1 MKNAVLLPLRYLIRL
16 ILCIAASLLIIYCA
30 KQGQGISPTQA
41 FGHALR
47 GSVDY
52 LPFLVLLSLMFVSFV
67 PVRRAGNLPLSF
79 LFLFLVSVGILFFG
93 CWELDRLALSLGA
106 IQKAPASKPYIGM
119 VERSSDGNAWYVQG
133 IEDGNQARGLV
144 KADFSSLGDTLSF
157 GATATMPK
165 IELDT
170 SNALPIGIGS
180 MITDAAS
187 INAFARSGG
196 TRWLDRLIASAVL
209 AFFFCSLWVF
219 PRLTSWP
226 LLGALFMILAFRLA
240 LLFSAM
246 VFSATF
252 AQMASNYVTQQIYR
266 WLPHAA
272 IGIFGAI
279 LIVLDV
285 VASSARGRHEGR
297 SA

>member
-30 KQGQGISPTQA
+30 KQGQGIPPTQA

-47 GSVDY
+47 GAVAY
-52 LPFLVLLSLMFVSFV
+52 LPFLALLSLFFVSFI

-79 LFLFLVSVGILFFG
+79 LLLFIVSAGILFFG

-106 IQKAPASKPYIGM
+106 SQKAPASTPYIGM
-119 VERSSDGNAWYVQG
+119 VERTSDGNAWYVQNL
-133 IEDGNQARGLV
+133 EEGNIARGLV
-144 KADFSSLGDTLSF
+144 KADFASLGDTLSF
-157 GATATMPK
+157 APTATMPK
-165 IELDT
+165 TEFDT
-170 SNALPIGIGS
+170 SNVLPIGIGS
-180 MITDAAS
+180 MISDAAS
-187 INAFARSGG
+187 INAFVRTGG
-196 TRWLDRLIASAVL
+196 SRWLDRLVASAVL

-272 IGIFGAI
+272 IGICGAI
-279 LIVLDV
+279 LIILDLV
-285 VASSARGRHEGR
+285 TSAARGRHEGR